1 MPSRLTPFV
10 GWVWVVLVAATIV
23 VPGRSV
29 HAQALEPRSY
39 ANTPVGIN
47 FVLLGYGYTEGDD
60 GFDAS
65 SPVEDAKVHVHA
77 GLLAYARSLDVWG
90 LSGKVLA
97 VLPFAEA
104 SGSAKVA
111 GQGRDRQVLGLAD
124 PLLRVSVNAYGAP
137 ALSMADFPTYQQ
149 DVIVGVSLQVTAPL
163 GQYDSSKLLNVG
175 TNRWSFKPEL
185 GVSKAW
191 GPVILELIPAITF
204 FTKNDDFLDGKT
216 LEQDPIYSV
225 QGHLI
230 YEFFPALWASLN
242 ATYYTGGR
250 TTIDGEKSDEQP
262 ENVRLGVTA
271 ALSVSRHQ
279 SIKLY
284 GSTPAS
290 TTARTTTSGP
300 SESPGNTGGVEGC
313 SEPSVLLLAVS
324 VAGGGTTPRRQRSS
338 ERVSTPVGAFRAAVD
353 SALPGR

>member
-1 MPSRLTPFV
+1 MCDRGAHRASGWLDLDRTGSGLAGGSHSLTPFGRWAWAAV
-10 GWVWVVLVAATIV
+10 VAAIIV
-23 VPGRSV
+23 LPERTV

-47 FVLLGYGYTEGDD
+47 FSLLGYGYTEGDVSV
-60 GFDAS
+60 DAS
-65 SPVEDAKVHVHA
+65 SPVKDAKVNVHA

-90 LSGKVLA
+90 LSGKVLG
-97 VLPFAEA
+97 VLPIAEA

-111 GQGRDRQVLGLAD
+111 GQGRDRQVFGLAD
-124 PLLRVSVNAYGAP
+124 PLLRISVNVFGAP
-137 ALSMADFPTYQQ
+137 ALSMKDFPTYRQ
-149 DVIVGVSLQVTAPL
+149 DIIVGVGLQVTAPL
-163 GQYDSSKLLNVG
+163 GQYDSTKLLNIG

-185 GVSKAW
+185 GVSKAL

-216 LEQDPIYSV
+216 LEKDPIYSV

-230 YEFFPALWASLN
+230 YEFFPALWAALN

-250 TTIDGEKSDEQP
+250 TTIDGEKSSEHP
-262 ENVRLGVTA
+262 ENVRLGLTA

-284 GSTPAS
+284 GSTGVYN
-290 TTARTTTSGP
+290 RTDNDFG
-300 SESPGNTGGVEGC
+300 
-313 SEPSVLLLAVS
+313 AVGI
-324 VAGGGTTPRRQRSS
+324 AWQYRWGGG
-338 ERVSTPVGAFRAAVD
+338 
-353 SALPGR
+353 L

>member
-1 MPSRLTPFV
+1 MPSRLTPFAGCV
-10 GWVWVVLVAATIV
+10 CAALVATTIL
-23 VPGRSV
+23 VPGGGV

-47 FVLLGYGYTEGDD
+47 FLLLGYGYTEGDV

-65 SPVEDAKVHVHA
+65 LPVTDAKVHVHG

-104 SGSAKVA
+104 SGSAKVV
-111 GQGRDRQVLGLAD
+111 GQERDRQVFGLAD
-124 PLLRVSVNAYGAP
+124 PLLRISVNFFGAP
-137 ALSMADFPTYQQ
+137 ALSMEEFPTYRQ
-149 DVIVGVSLQVTAPL
+149 DIIVGASLQVTAPL
-163 GQYDSSKLLNVG
+163 GQYDSTKLLNVG

-204 FTKNDDFLDGKT
+204 FTKNDDFFGGKT

-230 YEFFPALWASLN
+230 YQISPAFWAALN
-242 ATYYTGGR
+242 ATYYAGGR
-250 TTIDGEKSDEQP
+250 TTIDGEKGP
-262 ENVRLGVTA
+262 EPGNVRLGLTA
-271 ALSVSRHQ
+271 ALSLSRHQ

-284 GSTPAS
+284 GSTGVYR
-290 TTARTTTSGP
+290 RT
-300 SESPGNTGGVEGC
+300 ENDFW
-313 SEPSVLLLAVS
+313 AVGI
-324 VAGGGTTPRRQRSS
+324 AWQYRWGGG
-338 ERVSTPVGAFRAAVD
+338 
-353 SALPGR
+353 L